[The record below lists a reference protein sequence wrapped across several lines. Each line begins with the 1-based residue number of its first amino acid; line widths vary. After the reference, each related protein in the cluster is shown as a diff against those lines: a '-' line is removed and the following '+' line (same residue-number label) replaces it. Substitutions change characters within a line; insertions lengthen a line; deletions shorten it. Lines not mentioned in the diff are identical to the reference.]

1 MRKHLILETQIS
13 RQNRD
18 NYKIEKKIVL
28 ALDFFVMKIKK
39 HFRSMFQN
47 LVLIDM
53 LISEEDFSE
62 NRFS

>member
-1 MRKHLILETQIS
+1 M
-13 RQNRD
+13 
-18 NYKIEKKIVL
+18 L